1 MYLINFTNAPKS
13 HLGSSCTETV
23 GLDLVTWLQGL
34 KLTRVQELQQ
44 GIEIISKWFYRIKF
58 TFNTV
63 YFIIRKQHFCFFVC
77 TGFKKEARYNYN
89 PLKYVRWG
97 AHMAGHMS
105 HLQNLTYDLFIMG

>member
-1 MYLINFTNAPKS
+1 MYLINLTNAPKS

-44 GIEIISKWFYRIKF
+44 GIEIISKWFYRIKL
-58 TFNTV
+58 TFNTD
-63 YFIIRKQHFCFFVC
+63 YFIIRKHFFFVC
-77 TGFKKEARYNYN
+77 TGFKKEAHYNYSS
-89 PLKYVRWG
+89 LKYVRWE

-105 HLQNLTYDLFIMG
+105 RLQNLTYDLFIMG